1 MRWKVLI
8 GLVAAALLTVSVLPV
23 EASPDVRVR
32 VMVDFGTGRVLWA
45 DVPVPAGGKAWNATV
60 LAADGLGLNL
70 EASWSEYGVF
80 VTDIGDADPVWPDYW
95 HFLVWGAEGWDVA
108 DLGAASLPVAD
119 ALILGWSLS
128 RDDPTW
134 DYESPWPG
142 PKPEATPDHPY
153 PVAMFRYDLL
163 GQGVA
168 GSAGPDRAA
177 VAWAFDT
184 GSFEITG
191 TPAFADGVAFLET
204 WTGVV
209 AVAEDGSLLW
219 ENPDVA
225 GASSPALH
233 GGLLYAGGRD
243 GRLHALDRDDGREAW
258 NVSLQEDPVFSGVTA
273 SPRIARGKAFLGTF
287 NETGGNGT
295 LYAIDLHTR
304 EVVWSRETS
313 SVHLSSAAISGRT
326 LVVGLMGR
334 FQSGDLTSGPPFG
347 ILALDADTGEDA
359 WFHPTLGPVASSPAI
374 RDGVAYA
381 TTKAGELL
389 AIGLDGVLL
398 WNRTIGP
405 SIASPAVS
413 AGLVVVGD
421 GLLPSGGSLRAFRPS
436 GEAAW
441 QVALS
446 GPVSASPTIAGP
458 LVYAATNEA
467 EGTVV
472 AVDLATGAVRWSL
485 VPEPSEFILSSP
497 VVYEG
502 SLYIASDNG
511 RLYRIDDAS
520 PGDGPVALGDLRVV
534 SALTVGVAA
543 GLVALVLWRI
553 PRRRNHAP

>member
-8 GLVAAALLTVSVLPV
+8 GLVAAALVAVPFSPV
-23 EASPDVRVR
+23 QASPDARVR
-32 VMVDFGTGRVLWA
+32 VMVDFGTGLVLWA
-45 DVPVPAGGKAWNATV
+45 DVPVPAGGSAWNATV
-60 LAADGLGLNL
+60 LAADGLGLDL
-70 EASWSEYGVF
+70 EASWSEHGVF
-80 VTDIGDADPVWPDYW
+80 VTDIGDADPVLPDYW
-95 HFLVWGAEGWDVA
+95 HFLVWGAEGWDFA
-108 DLGAASLPVAD
+108 DAGAASLAVAD
-119 ALILGWSLS
+119 APILGWYLS
-128 RDDPTW
+128 RDDPSW
-134 DYESPWPG
+134 DYEAPWPG

-168 GSAGPDRAA
+168 GSVGPDPAA
-177 VAWAFDT
+177 VVWAWDT
-184 GSFEITG
+184 GAFEITG
-191 TPAFADGVAFLET
+191 TPAFAGGVAFLET
-204 WTGVV
+204 WTGLV
-209 AVAEDGSLLW
+209 AVDEDGSLLW

-233 GGLLYAGGRD
+233 GGLLYVGGRD

-258 NVSLQEDPVFSGVTA
+258 NLTLTGDPVFSGVTA
-273 SPRIARGKAFLGTF
+273 SPRIARGKVFLGTF

-295 LYAIDLHTR
+295 LYAIDLFTR

-334 FQSGDLTSGPPFG
+334 FQPADLTYGPPYG
-347 ILALDADTGEDA
+347 ILALDADTGADA

-374 RDGVAYA
+374 RDDVVYA
-381 TTKAGELL
+381 TTKEGELL
-389 AIGLDGVLL
+389 AIGLDGVLR

-405 SIASPAVS
+405 SIASPAAS
-413 AGLVVVGD
+413 ADLVVVGD
-421 GLLPSGGSLRAFRPS
+421 GLLPSGGSLRAFRAS
-436 GEAAW
+436 GEPVW
-441 QVALS
+441 QVPLT

-458 LVYAATNEA
+458 LVYAATNEG

-485 VPEPSEFILSSP
+485 VLEPAEFILSSP

-502 SLYIASDNG
+502 SLYLASDNG
-511 RLYRIDDAS
+511 RLYRIDDAPS
-520 PGDGPVALGDLRVV
+520 VRGPVALGDPRVLGG
-534 SALTVGVAA
+534 LTVGIAA

-553 PRRRNHAP
+553 PRRRKDAP